1 MAYLERTQTSEIKA
15 VNKRF
20 GRLGKRK
27 ARWGSIRTHE
37 DGSRWKYPERRK
49 TIAWLD
55 SGTKRDSEAQQQTKR
70 GLTS

>member
-27 ARWGSIRTHE
+27 ARGTSIRTHE
-37 DGSRWKYPERRK
+37 DGSR
-49 TIAWLD
+49 
-55 SGTKRDSEAQQQTKR
+55 
-70 GLTS
+70 